1 MKLRYLELFLGLSD
15 NKSFTEA
22 SEKLGVSQPYL
33 SSKIRLLENELGTKL
48 INRKHTSN
56 SLTPSGEIVK
66 RRTENIINEINLA
79 LEEIN
84 DLAQLNNLSALAI
97 GTNILDAPMRL
108 SVILSNF
115 QKRYPT
121 VKLSFDYYS
130 NIDQAIQN
138 GVIDIALGLSFEK
151 HSEDILVTPLVTEEY
166 SLFVN
171 KSHPLTAYTVVQPE
185 MIFHYPMVK
194 YAPQFCERKLLDRW
208 ESSITKEQ
216 KELSTWDFSAI
227 YLMLTLI
234 DSSST
239 ENEALAILPFSI
251 KEFTEEFK
259 NIEVLEIE
267 NAPCREVVLLTAQ
280 KNKDSECYAYLIK
293 KFELIF

>member
-151 HSEDILVTPLVTEEY
+151 HSEDILVTP
-166 SLFVN
+166 SL
-171 KSHPLTAYTVVQPE
+171 L
-185 MIFHYPMVK
+185 
-194 YAPQFCERKLLDRW
+194 
-208 ESSITKEQ
+208 
-216 KELSTWDFSAI
+216 
-227 YLMLTLI
+227 
-234 DSSST
+234 
-239 ENEALAILPFSI
+239 
-251 KEFTEEFK
+251 K
-259 NIEVLEIE
+259 NIV
-267 NAPCREVVLLTAQ
+267 
-280 KNKDSECYAYLIK
+280 YL
-293 KFELIF
+293 